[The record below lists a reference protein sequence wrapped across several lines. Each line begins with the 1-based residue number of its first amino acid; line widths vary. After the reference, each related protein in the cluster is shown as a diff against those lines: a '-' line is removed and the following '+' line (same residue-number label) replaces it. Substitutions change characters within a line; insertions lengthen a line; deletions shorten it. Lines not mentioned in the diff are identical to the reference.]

1 MKPEK
6 ILAPRTTTK
15 MLLRRIAATRSIHT
29 TRHAKDLRPLLKQ
42 MFADHQ
48 SKQKPMD
55 LGTAF
60 ILGAPAVGC
69 FGMYI
74 WKQDTEILAPLREAK
89 KLKAAS
95 SKND

>member
-1 MKPEK
+1 MEINEPLLQNDELGILVK
-6 ILAPRTTTK
+6 I
-15 MLLRRIAATRSIHT
+15 MLVRIATRPIHT

-60 ILGAPAVGC
+60 IL
-69 FGMYI
+69 I
-74 WKQDTEILAPLREAK
+74 
-89 KLKAAS
+89 S
-95 SKND
+95 SDGL